1 MSCKETDRPD
11 VLVYL
16 RRTAGGDTAVD
27 SWDYYL
33 MASLPT
39 NDNVRYSRP
48 ENYQTDKNNT
58 PLHEIGNNRY
68 QDVVCKSTHL
78 AYRIGGAAKRT
89 AIPTGEAKNLVD
101 KQYEPDA
108 NQCVLLFTSSSNFYQ
123 RLPECWPWSCRR
135 WTREIKA
142 KRDKNGNFAID
153 KETKKRILESD
164 TCYREDIYGNKVPVP
179 YEDLPYLQLT
189 YNFTEIIRIYKLTID
204 EMGDD
209 YKINNPQGPKFYGH
223 YTTSRQIDSNPNEGT
238 LSFTGC
244 PEGTKGVFLVFE
256 IFPVLCNGTC
266 SLIIKFGYMCSTQA
280 NTYEDRF
287 APPSN
292 PTPGK
297 VMKRVISPFNAC
309 MMVENLSVFNMD
321 DPESPQPMVYTEAR
335 IGMSAVYDLLSEKPG
350 SWEALTPK
358 PETGQNFDVR
368 TDPETQ
374 KLAPYYWNLSD
385 PPTRRVDYYS
395 KGTDYIGGADK
406 FISVQSSCCKKC
418 KKVDPQ
424 TKKITYFDN
433 PFCYELDKE
442 CNGQN
447 YNTNLEIDGSC

>member
-16 RRTAGGDTAVD
+16 RRTTGGDTAVD

-101 KQYEPDA
+101 KQYETDA

-123 RLPECWPWSCRR
+123 RLPECFPWSCRR

-153 KETKKRILESD
+153 KATNKRILESD
-164 TCYREDIYGNKVPVP
+164 TCYREDSYGNKVPVP
-179 YEDLPYLQLT
+179 YYTLPSLVLGG
-189 YNFTEIIRIYKLTID
+189 ELSASIPIYKLTID

-209 YKINNPQGPKFYGH
+209 YQVDNPQGPKFYGH
-223 YTTSRQIDSNPNEGT
+223 YSYSKQVEKNPTEATSTFS
-238 LSFTGC
+238 GC
-244 PEGTKGVFLVFE
+244 SKETKAIFLVFE
-256 IFPVLCNGTC
+256 IFPVLCKGAC
-266 SLIIKFGYMCSTQA
+266 SLVIKFGYVCSTES
-280 NTYEDRF
+280 NINDD
-287 APPSN
+287 APASN

-297 VMKRVISPFNAC
+297 MIKRVISPFNSCVMDEHLNLFDVDNPELIDPILYTNAYIN
-309 MMVENLSVFNMD
+309 MVAVSDLF
-321 DPESPQPMVYTEAR
+321 TE
-335 IGMSAVYDLLSEKPG
+335 LPG
-350 SWEALTPK
+350 LWGDVIPK

-368 TDPETQ
+368 KDPETK

-385 PPTRRVDYYS
+385 PPTTRVDYHS
-395 KGTDYIGGADK
+395 KGTEYSGGADK
-406 FISVQSSCCKKC
+406 FISAQSSCCKKC

-442 CNGQN
+442 CNGQS
-447 YNTNLEIDGSC
+447 YDPNLKIDGTC

>member
-16 RRTAGGDTAVD
+16 RRTAGGDTAIY

-33 MASLPT
+33 MSSLPT

-48 ENYQTDKNNT
+48 ENYETDKNNT

-68 QDVVCKSTHL
+68 EDVVCKSTHL
-78 AYRIGGAAKRT
+78 AYRIGGFAKRT

-101 KQYEPDA
+101 KQYETDA

-123 RLPECWPWSCRR
+123 RTPECWPWSCRR

-142 KRDKNGNFAID
+142 KRDKNGNFALD

-164 TCYREDIYGNKVPVP
+164 TCYREDSYGNKVPVS
-179 YEDLPYLQLT
+179 YESLPNLMLF
-189 YNFTEIIRIYKLTID
+189 NPFFEKIPIYKLTIN

-209 YKINNPQGPKFYGH
+209 YQVNNPQGPKFYGH
-223 YTTSRQIDSNPNEGT
+223 YTTRLGVAVDPDET
-238 LSFTGC
+238 ALSSTGC
-244 PEGTKGVFLVFE
+244 PQGTDSIYIVFE
-256 IFPVLCNGTC
+256 IFPVLCKGTC
-266 SLIIKFGYMCSTQA
+266 SLIIKFGYICSTGLLGL
-280 NTYEDRF
+280 
-287 APPSN
+287 SN
-292 PTPGK
+292 PTQGRI
-297 VMKRVISPFNAC
+297 MKRVISPFNAC
-309 MMVENLSVFNMD
+309 MMEEDLSVFNMD
-321 DPESPQPMVYTEAR
+321 NPESLNPTAKMNPYITL
-335 IGMSAVYDLLSEKPG
+335 SAIEDLLTEKPEK
-350 SWEALTPK
+350 WDDVTPK

-368 TDPETQ
+368 TDPETK

-395 KGTDYIGGADK
+395 KGTENVGSANK
-406 FISVQSSCCKKC
+406 FIDAQSSCCKKC
-418 KKVDPQ
+418 KKVDPV
-424 TKKITYFDN
+424 TKKVTYFDN

-442 CNGQN
+442 CYGGS
-447 YNTNLEIDGSC
+447 YDPNLKIDGSC